1 MALLLL
7 FCCSV
12 WLFAI
17 PWTAACQ
24 ASLSFTISQSLLKL
38 MSIHL
43 ILCHP
48 LLLLPSTF
56 PSIRVFPMSQLFV
69 LGGQRIGTSVSAS
82 VHPMNI
88 HSWFPLGLTGFICL
102 QSKGL
107 SRVFSSTTIQKHQ
120 FFNAQPSLWSNFH
133 IHTWLQETPQL
144 WLYRPLLTKWC
155 LCFLVCCLVCHSFF
169 PPRSKCLLIS
179 WLLSPSAVISKP
191 KKIKSATVSAF
202 SPSICLE
209 VMGPDAMIL
218 VFWMLSFKPVISQNQ
233 L

>member
-120 FFNAQPSLWSNFH
+120 FFGTQPSFMVQLSQLYVTTEEIIALTLWTFVSKAVTSLLFNMLYTPSRFV
-133 IHTWLQETPQL
+133 IHHLTHDTIWWCPCLEL
-144 WLYRPLLTKWC
+144 FLRKGVFYEKCVLLTKFC
-155 LCFLVCCLVCHSFF
+155 
-169 PPRSKCLLIS
+169 
-179 WLLSPSAVISKP
+179 
-191 KKIKSATVSAF
+191 
-202 SPSICLE
+202 
-209 VMGPDAMIL
+209 
-218 VFWMLSFKPVISQNQ
+218 
-233 L
+233 